1 MSNAR
6 LDTSILTGLA
16 HSIDHYDPD
25 NTSVDSIKELL
36 RQVRLSRQL
45 HTGFESTLTR
55 SLEEFADNGD
65 ILSPED
71 TLMNAGLMSPG
82 AAKNVTRRRKV
93 GKALPAVGDALDNG
107 TAPTENL
114 DAIASAYNKLDDDA
128 KQRFSAVQDDIIKKA
143 ETLPPNL
150 FRPYLKTE
158 IEHAKQDFG
167 LSEYEQQV
175 NDSTLSYGVNSK
187 TGMAYLR
194 GSIDPVRGEQIISGL
209 DAMIRS
215 MAKQADKK
223 TTFGEQLKIDALVA
237 LCAQT
242 PDSQSSTTSFGVIVD
257 ADTLMHGSHDGSVRE
272 TRDFGA
278 SLSQPTIER
287 LACDCQIHTLLLDTN
302 GVAINVGRTYRSAT
316 KAQRLALRAMYG
328 STCGVAGCDTAFAWC
343 QMHHIEPWQHGGLT
357 DLNNLIPLC
366 SDHHHK
372 VHEGGW
378 SIHLDEARNLTIK
391 RPDGTV
397 FQVQPMP
404 SAPKPGSSRSK
415 RRAKRQTTAPP
426 GKQVFTVRFAH

>member
-1 MSNAR
+1 M
-6 LDTSILTGLA
+6 
-16 HSIDHYDPD
+16 
-25 NTSVDSIKELL
+25 
-36 RQVRLSRQL
+36 
-45 HTGFESTLTR
+45 
-55 SLEEFADNGD
+55 
-65 ILSPED
+65 
-71 TLMNAGLMSPG
+71 
-82 AAKNVTRRRKV
+82 
-93 GKALPAVGDALDNG
+93 PAVGDALDNG

-114 DAIASAYNKLDDDA
+114 DAIAAAYDQLDDDA
-128 KQRFSAVQDDIIKKA
+128 KQRFGAVQDDVIKKA

-194 GSIDPVRGEQIISGL
+194 GNIDPVRGEQIISGL

-215 MAKQADKK
+215 MAKQSEKT

-237 LCAQT
+237 LSSPT
-242 PDSQSSTTSFGVIVD
+242 PDSQSSSTTSFGVIVD
-257 ADTLMHGSHDGSVRE
+257 ADTLMHGPHDDSVRE
-272 TRDFGA
+272 TRDFGL

-287 LACDCQIHTLLLDTN
+287 LACDCHIHTLLLDTN

-343 QMHHIEPWQHGGLT
+343 AIHLHRRRRVLARQRRKAGSNEVRYE
-357 DLNNLIPLC
+357 
-366 SDHHHK
+366 HHHQ

-404 SAPKPGSSRSK
+404 NKPDPASK
-415 RRAKRQTTAPP
+415 RAKKQTSSPP
-426 GKQVFTVRFAH
+426 GKQVFAVRFDH

>member
-1 MSNAR
+1 MSNTK

-16 HSIDHYDPD
+16 HSIEQHDATQD
-25 NTSVDSIKELL
+25 SVDSIKALL
-36 RQVRLSRQL
+36 TEVRRSRQL
-45 HTGFESTLTR
+45 LTGFESTLTR

-71 TLMNAGLMSPG
+71 TLMNSGLMSPG
-82 AAKNVTRRRKV
+82 AAKNVTRRRKC

-114 DAIASAYNKLDDDA
+114 DAIASAYNQLDDDA
-128 KQRFSAVQDDIIKKA
+128 KQRFSAVQDDIIQKA
-143 ETLPPNL
+143 KTLTPNL
-150 FRPYLKTE
+150 FRPYLRTE

-175 NDSTLSYGVNSK
+175 KDSTLSYGVNSK

-209 DAMIRS
+209 DTMIRS

-223 TTFGEQLKIDALVA
+223 TTFGEQLKVDALVA
-237 LCAQT
+237 LCSMTPGTQT
-242 PDSQSSTTSFGVIVD
+242 LDGQSSTTSFGVIVD
-257 ADTLMHGSHDGSVRE
+257 ADSLLHGPHDDSVRQ

-287 LACDCQIHTLLLDTN
+287 LACDCQIHTLLMDTK

-343 QMHHIEPWQHGGLT
+343 AIHLHRRRRVLARQRRKAGSNEVRY
-357 DLNNLIPLC
+357 
-366 SDHHHK
+366 DHHHQL
-372 VHEGGW
+372 HEGGW
-378 SIHLDEARNLTIK
+378 SIHLDGARNLTIT

-404 SAPKPGSSRSK
+404 TAPDVAS
-415 RRAKRQTTAPP
+415 RRAKRQKTKPP
-426 GKQVFTVRFAH
+426 GKQVFA